1 MIDPAGNSFPRRGFL
16 GRLALLATP
25 FVAAHPSTVL
35 GGFPARPAGGPQP
48 ADWLERL
55 TGKHRTVFDVE
66 AHRNG
71 NALAQAASFLD
82 AWRDA
87 GVPDGEVNL
96 VMGVRGSGLPLV
108 LRDDLWTKFPIGS
121 QYAITDPRT
130 KQPADRNLFIDAN
143 VRPGGP
149 VSAGQTV
156 EALQKRGA
164 VFLACMNTIKGASR
178 RLAAAG
184 LGSPDEIGARLRD
197 GVLPGVIVVP
207 AMVVAFTL
215 MQERGISYV
224 YAG

>member
-1 MIDPAGNSFPRRGFL
+1 MIDSAGTVVPRRGFL

-25 FVAAHPSTVL
+25 LVAGHASAL
-35 GGFPARPAGGPQP
+35 GGQSSTNPAAGPQQ

-71 NALAQAASFLD
+71 TALAQAASFLD
-82 AWRDA
+82 AWREA

-108 LRDDLWTKFPIGS
+108 LRDDIWAQLRIGP

-130 KQPADRNLFIDAN
+130 RQPADRNLFIDAN
-143 VRPGGP
+143 IQPGGP
-149 VSAGQTV
+149 VNARQTV

-164 VFLACMNTIKGASR
+164 LFLACMNTIKGASR

-184 LGSPDEIGARLRD
+184 LGSPDEISATLRD

-215 MQERGISYV
+215 MQERGIAYV
-224 YAG
+224 FAG